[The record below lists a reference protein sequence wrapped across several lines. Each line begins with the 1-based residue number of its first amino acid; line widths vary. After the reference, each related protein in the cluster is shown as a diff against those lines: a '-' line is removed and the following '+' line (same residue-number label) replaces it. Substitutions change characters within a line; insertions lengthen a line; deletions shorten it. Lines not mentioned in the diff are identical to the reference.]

1 MEVKITNDNFEAE
14 VLKADRQVRDSI
26 GIEHRGGGMLQTW
39 YAKLNDTK
47 KYALNKSRQYERAV
61 DMEIERVTRLMTEP
75 QLQFEN

>member
-1 MEVKITNDNFEAE
+1 MNPRQFYDTVVEMRRWQKAYYAE
-14 VLKADRQVRDSI
+14 K
-26 GIEHRGGGMLQTW
+26 EF
-39 YAKLNDTK
+39 NDTK

>member
-1 MEVKITNDNFEAE
+1 MTPRQFYDTVVEMRRWQKAYYAE
-14 VLKADRQVRDSI
+14 K
-26 GIEHRGGGMLQTW
+26 EF
-39 YAKLNDTK
+39 NDTK

>member
-1 MEVKITNDNFEAE
+1 MTPRQFYDTVVEMRRRQKAYYAEKEFNDA
-14 VLKADRQVRDSI
+14 
-26 GIEHRGGGMLQTW
+26 
-39 YAKLNDTK
+39 K